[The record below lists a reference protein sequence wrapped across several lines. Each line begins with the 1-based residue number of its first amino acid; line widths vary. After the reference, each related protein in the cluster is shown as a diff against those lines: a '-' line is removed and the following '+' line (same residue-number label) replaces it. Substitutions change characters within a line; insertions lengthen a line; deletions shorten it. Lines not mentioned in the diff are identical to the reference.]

1 MIIVP
6 RAYVPDE
13 WLPRTIRHTSD
24 RARFGGLRMLVR
36 EIPAAQQA
44 EVPGILSQFWMGY
57 RPTPQEPGRM
67 VFTCQRTGRA
77 FRAEHNPMFMAPSTL
92 YSVEWQEAEGLV
104 ADFNFHPS
112 FLEEVAA
119 SLHLDPGS
127 LYQTGMQKVSIDEPL
142 ESLCRLLMQEVGQG
156 CPHGSAF
163 FEPLSRALA
172 AALVRR
178 VAVARPAVGRDRRIE
193 RAVRLFEQQHPKTM
207 SMEEAVEAAGLSRYQ
222 FFRRFRAAVGISPH
236 QYLLRCRLD
245 HARQLILSEG
255 QRRSLADIAT
265 EAGFYDQAHLCRHF
279 RRIFGYSPGHLLRPH

>member
-6 RAYVPDE
+6 RAHAPDN

-24 RARFGGLRMLVR
+24 AAQFGGIRVLVR
-36 EIPAAQQA
+36 EIPPTQQL
-44 EVPGILSQFWMGY
+44 EVQGVLSQFWMGY

-67 VFTCQRTGRA
+67 VFTCQQTGRA
-77 FRAEHNPMFMAPSTL
+77 FRAEHNPMFLAPGAL
-92 YSVEWQEAEGLV
+92 FSVEWQEAEGLV
-104 ADFNFHPS
+104 ADFHFHPS
-112 FLEEVAA
+112 FLEDVAA
-119 SLHLDPGS
+119 LLRLDPGS

-142 ESLCRLLMQEVGQG
+142 ESLCRLLMQEVVQG

-178 VAVARPAVGRDRRIE
+178 VAVARSVAGCDWRIE
-193 RAVRLFEQQHPKTM
+193 RAVRLFKQQHRKTV
-207 SMEEAVEAAGLSRYQ
+207 SMEDAVEATGLSRYQ
-222 FFRRFRAAVGISPH
+222 FFRRFRAAVGISPY

-255 QRRSLADIAT
+255 QRRSLAEIAT

-279 RRIFGYSPGHLLRPH
+279 RRILGHSPGHLLRPH